1 MMGEELITRKEG
13 WKREKEQ
20 KWEGEE
26 KSKGGS
32 EKFENRR
39 LAGRGRTP

>member
-26 KSKGGS
+26 KKQ
-32 EKFENRR
+32 
-39 LAGRGRTP
+39 GRIREI